1 MGNKVVLIVKSWLLV
16 CAKFYCLIYVTFW
29 KGEVISLRGLACE
42 GVLTALCHSGVSQQG
57 RHRDCQGSALP
68 SHQDAL
74 QGLREAVGNREK
86 WEAVN

>member
-1 MGNKVVLIVKSWLLV
+1 MGNKVVLIVKLWLLV
-16 CAKFYCLIYVTFW
+16 WAKFYCLIYVTFW
-29 KGEVISLRGLACE
+29 KGEVISLRGHACE
-42 GVLTALCHSGVSQQG
+42 GALTGVSQQG
-57 RHRDCQGSALP
+57 RRRDCQGSALP